1 MRSSARFALALGLL
15 PGLLLAPAG
24 PAATAPQPVI
34 AHAASH
40 PDGRAPFSFDKSAYR
55 GDLRNLPIGVFD
67 SGIGGLTVLEAIL
80 NLDAF
85 DNDTH
90 EPVADGRRDFEN
102 ERFVYF
108 GDQANMPY
116 GNYPALGREP
126 YLRELVLKDALFLLG
141 SRYWQ
146 EGKDEPSFD
155 KPAVKAI
162 VIACNTATAY
172 GLEEVR
178 AAFKAWD
185 VPVVTIG
192 VVEAGAQGVADGT
205 DGTPGTVAV
214 MATVGTCESEAYPRS
229 IERIIGRAGMTPPRV
244 IQQGSIG
251 LAGAIEGDPAFVGGP
266 QSSGYQGPGVTIASA
281 RLPGQPP
288 DHFGFDPEG
297 LLGNPDQQ
305 ATLRLNSVANY
316 VRYDVGTLVENF
328 RKQGGGDPID
338 TVVLGCTHFPLV
350 GQEIRDAFTRL
361 RDLEVSGSTPYRA
374 LIAETIRF
382 VNPAEQTAK
391 ELYRSLALTRALL
404 RSDEQPSIRRDAFF
418 ISLPNPA
425 SPGVRLDAGGG
436 LARDYKY
443 GRDPGQL
450 DIEDTRNV
458 PMRAAMLPEPSLNL
472 VRQKLPAVWS
482 RLGGQRD
489 ESSREPC
496 QRLSN
501 PLKDSAPPARDDPEA
516 WIECPAEADPASPA
530 RPQFPL
536 EPAARAVPSALF
548 FQAGP

>member
-1 MRSSARFALALGLL
+1 MGSSTRGLALGLL
-15 PGLLLAPAG
+15 LGSLLPVAGL
-24 PAATAPQPVI
+24 AAAAQQPVV

-55 GDLRNLPIGVFD
+55 GDLRKLPIGVFD

-80 NLDAF
+80 DLDAF

-146 EGKDEPSFD
+146 DGKDEPSFD
-155 KPAVKAI
+155 KPPVKAI

-178 AAFKAWD
+178 TALKAWD
-185 VPVVTIG
+185 IPVITVG
-192 VVEAGAQGVADGT
+192 VVEAGAQGVAEGASGAT
-205 DGTPGTVAV
+205 GTVAV
-214 MATVGTCESEAYPRS
+214 MATVGTCESQAYPRA
-229 IERIIGRAGMTPPRV
+229 IERILGGAGRTPPQV

-251 LAGAIEGDPAFVGGP
+251 LAGAIEGDPAFVGGA
-266 QSSGYQGPGVTIASA
+266 QSSSYQGPRVTSA
-281 RLPGQPP
+281 DAPSPGRPP

-297 LLGNPDQQ
+297 LLGNPDQPE
-305 ATLRLNSVANY
+305 TLRLDSVANY

-328 RKQGGGDPID
+328 RKAGGGDPID
-338 TVVLGCTHFPLV
+338 TLVMGCTHFPLV
-350 GQEIRDAFTRL
+350 SREIQDAFARL

-382 VNPAEQTAK
+382 VDPAEQTAK
-391 ELYRSLALTRALL
+391 ELYRGLALARTLL
-404 RSDEQPSIRRDAFF
+404 RSDEQPSTERDAFF
-418 ISLPNPA
+418 ISVPNPA
-425 SPGVRLDAGGG
+425 APGVRLDAGGG
-436 LARDYKY
+436 LAKDYKY
-443 GRDPGQL
+443 GRDPGRL

-472 VRQKLPAVWS
+472 VRHKLPAVWS
-482 RLGGQRD
+482 RLSGQRD

-496 QRLSN
+496 QSLPKPRQ
-501 PLKDSAPPARDDPEA
+501 DSPPPVRDGPEA
-516 WIECPAEADPASPA
+516 WIQCPAEADATGPA
-530 RPQFPL
+530 RPQVPL
-536 EPAARAVPSALF
+536 EPAARAAPTGLF